1 MAVYFAPKQPN
12 YWGRA
17 AAEIGTG
24 LLGKFV
30 GDMFERTAQAKTIER
45 NRSLYSDIGQA
56 MQGGGSRETLLD
68 VFSKHGVDTKTAEN
82 MINMYENP
90 FKNRDEI
97 DQMDIKADRVKG
109 LPHDRNDP
117 QGTYQGGLTA
127 QIYGAK
133 PEEIM
138 KYTMPNYTAEN
149 FDAGDKE
156 VIYTQDP
163 VTGAITT
170 QDHKYGLNPTKQ
182 YESDS
187 DIKRAN
193 INAGASKYVADV
205 GYKGKELAA
214 NSKGEGAVKPAKPMT
229 YSEKKGY
236 NALVVEAIMTSG
248 SPEEFAEK
256 MKIIAGDN
264 PEIKDYVK
272 SVAKS
277 SKYPVKSM
285 AGVERAEVNPFASVE
300 WDTDGEALIPDA
312 PDAPDA
318 PEAPEKPKVFSKED
332 LKGYAQANQMSL
344 KDAMMDL
351 KDRGYVIQ

>member
-1 MAVYFAPKQPN
+1 MAVYFAPQQPN

-182 YESDS
+182 YESDA

-214 NSKGEGAVKPAKPMT
+214 KGKGEGAVKPAKPMT

-285 AGVERAEVNPFASVE
+285 AGIERAENNPFASVE
-300 WDTDGEALIPDA
+300 WDTDGEALI

>member
-1 MAVYFAPKQPN
+1 MGVYFAPKQQD

-17 AAEIGTG
+17 AADLGTG
-24 LLGKFV
+24 LIGKLLGGMV
-30 GDMFERTAQAKTIER
+30 DRTAQAKEIER
-45 NRSLYSDIGQA
+45 NRSLYSDMAQA
-56 MQGGGSRETLLD
+56 MQGGGSRESLLD
-68 VFSKHGVDTKTAEN
+68 IFGRHGVDAKTAEN
-82 MINMYENP
+82 MINMYESP
-90 FKNRDEI
+90 FKMRDEMG
-97 DQMDIKADRVKG
+97 QMDQKAERVKG
-109 LPHDRNDP
+109 LTLDRNDT
-117 QGTYQGGLTA
+117 QGTYQGALTA
-127 QIYGAK
+127 QMYGAK
-133 PEEIM
+133 PEDIM
-138 KYTMPNYTAEN
+138 KYTMPNYTADN

-163 VTGAITT
+163 LTGAITT

-193 INAGASKYVADV
+193 INAGASRYVADV
-205 GYKGKELAA
+205 GYKGKELVAK
-214 NSKGEGAVKPAKPMT
+214 SKAVKPAKPMT

-312 PDAPDA
+312 PDAP
-318 PEAPEKPKVFSKED
+318 EAPEKPKVFSKED

>member
-1 MAVYFAPKQPN
+1 MAVYFAPRRDD
-12 YWGRA
+12 YLGRA
-17 AAEIGTG
+17 AADLGTG
-24 LLGKFV
+24 LIGKLLGGMV
-30 GDMFERTAQAKTIER
+30 DRTTQAREIEK
-45 NRSLYSDIGQA
+45 NRSLYSDMAQA

-68 VFSKHGVDTKTAEN
+68 VFSKHGVDAKTAQN
-82 MINMYENP
+82 MINMYESP
-90 FKNRDEI
+90 FKMRDEMG
-97 DQMDIKADRVKG
+97 QMDQKAERVKG
-109 LPHDRNDP
+109 LPLDRNDP
-117 QGTYQGGLTA
+117 QATYQGGLTA

-133 PEEIM
+133 PEDIM

-163 VTGAITT
+163 LTGEITT
-170 QDHKYGLNPTKQ
+170 QDYKYGLNPTKQ
-182 YESDS
+182 YQSDA

-205 GYKGKELAA
+205 GYKGKVLTA
-214 NSKGEGAVKPAKPMT
+214 NGKGEGGKPAKPMT

-236 NALVVEAIMTSG
+236 NALVVEAIATSG

-264 PEIKDYVK
+264 PEIRDYVK

-277 SKYPVKSM
+277 SKYPVKSIY
-285 AGVERAEVNPFASVE
+285 GNKAEINPFAGVE
-300 WDTDGEALIPDA
+300 WDTDGEALIPDVPDVPDV
-312 PDAPDA
+312 PDAPD
-318 PEAPEKPKVFSKED
+318 KPKVFSKED
-332 LKGYAQANQMSL
+332 LKGYAEANQMSL

-351 KDRGYVIQ
+351 KNRGYVIQ

>member
-17 AAEIGTG
+17 AADLGTG
-24 LLGKFV
+24 LIGKLLGGMV
-30 GDMFERTAQAKTIER
+30 DRTAQAKEIER
-45 NRSLYSDIGQA
+45 NRSLYSDMAQA
-56 MQGGGSRETLLD
+56 MQGGGSRESLLD
-68 VFSKHGVDTKTAEN
+68 IFGRHGVDAKTAEN
-82 MINMYENP
+82 MINMYESP
-90 FKNRDEI
+90 FKMRDEMG
-97 DQMDIKADRVKG
+97 QMDQKAERVKG
-109 LPHDRNDP
+109 LTLDRNDP
-117 QGTYQGGLTA
+117 QGTYQGALTA

-163 VTGAITT
+163 VTGEITT

-193 INAGASKYVADV
+193 INAGASRYVADK
-205 GYKGKELAA
+205 GYEGKVLTA
-214 NSKGEGAVKPAKPMT
+214 NSKGEGVKPAKPMT

-285 AGVERAEVNPFASVE
+285 AGVERAAINPFANVE
-300 WDTDGEALIPDA
+300 WDTNGEALIPDA
-312 PDAPDA
+312 PDAPKT
-318 PEAPEKPKVFSKED
+318 PEKPKVFSKED

>member
-30 GDMFERTAQAKTIER
+30 GDMFERTAQAKNIER
-45 NRSLYSDIGQA
+45 NRSLYSDMAQA
-56 MQGGGSRETLLD
+56 MQGGGNRETLLD
-68 VFSKHGVDTKTAEN
+68 IFGRHGVDAKTAEN
-82 MINMYENP
+82 MINMYESP
-90 FKNRDEI
+90 FKMRDEMS
-97 DQMDIKADRVKG
+97 QMDQKAERVKG
-109 LPHDRNDP
+109 LTLDRNNP
-117 QGTYQGGLTA
+117 QGTYQGGLIA
-127 QIYGAK
+127 QMYGAK
-133 PEEIM
+133 PEDVM
-138 KYTMPNYTAEN
+138 KYTMPNYTADN

-156 VIYTQDP
+156 VIYSQDP
-163 VTGAITT
+163 LTGAITT

-182 YESDS
+182 YQSDA
-187 DIKRAN
+187 DVKRAN
-193 INAGASKYVADV
+193 VNAGASKYVADV
-205 GYKGKELAA
+205 GYKGKVLTA
-214 NSKGEGAVKPAKPMT
+214 NGKGEGGKPAKPMT

-264 PEIKDYVK
+264 PEIRDYVK

-285 AGVERAEVNPFASVE
+285 AGVERAEINPFAGVE
-300 WDTDGEALIPDA
+300 WDTDGEVLMPDD
-312 PDAPDA
+312 PNT
-318 PEAPEKPKVFSKED
+318 PETTKVFSKED

-344 KDAMMDL
+344 KDAMKDL
-351 KDRGYVIQ
+351 QDRGYVIQ

>member
-1 MAVYFAPKQPN
+1 MAVYFAPRRDN
-12 YWGRA
+12 YLGRA
-17 AAEIGTG
+17 AVDLGTG
-24 LLGKFV
+24 LIGKLLGGMV
-30 GDMFERTAQAKTIER
+30 DRTSQAKDIER
-45 NRSLYSDIGQA
+45 SRSLYSDIGQA

-68 VFSKHGVDTKTAEN
+68 VFSKHGVDAKTAQN
-82 MINMYENP
+82 MINMYESP
-90 FKNRDEI
+90 FKMRDEMG
-97 DQMDIKADRVKG
+97 QMDQKAERVKG
-109 LPHDRNDP
+109 LPLDRNNP
-117 QGTYQGGLTA
+117 QGTYQGGLIA
-127 QIYGAK
+127 QMYGAK

-163 VTGAITT
+163 VTGEITT

-193 INAGASKYVADV
+193 IHAGASKYVADV

-214 NSKGEGAVKPAKPMT
+214 KGAVKPAKPMT

-285 AGVERAEVNPFASVE
+285 AGVERAAINPFANVE
-300 WDTDGEALIPDA
+300 WDTNGEALIPDA
-312 PDAPDA
+312 PDAPKT
-318 PEAPEKPKVFSKED
+318 PEKPKVFSKED
-332 LKGYAQANQMSL
+332 LKEYAQANQMSL

>member
-1 MAVYFAPKQPN
+1 MAVYYAPKQPN

-30 GDMFERTAQAKTIER
+30 GDMFERTAQAKEIER
-45 NRSLYSDIGQA
+45 NRSLYSDMAQA

-68 VFSKHGVDTKTAEN
+68 VFSKHGVDAKTAQN
-82 MINMYENP
+82 MINMYESP
-90 FKNRDEI
+90 FKMRDEMG
-97 DQMDIKADRVKG
+97 QMDIKADRVKG
-109 LPHDRNDP
+109 LPLDRNDP
-117 QGTYQGGLTA
+117 QGTYQGGLIA
-127 QIYGAK
+127 QMYGAK

-156 VIYTQDP
+156 VIYIQDP

-182 YESDS
+182 YQSDA

-193 INAGASKYVADV
+193 IHAGASKYVADV
-205 GYKGKELAA
+205 GYKGKELVAK
-214 NSKGEGAVKPAKPMT
+214 SKAVKPAKPMT

-285 AGVERAEVNPFASVE
+285 AGVERAEINPFASVE

-312 PDAPDA
+312 PDAPD
-318 PEAPEKPKVFSKED
+318 APEKPKVFSKED

-351 KDRGYVIQ
+351 IDRGYVIQ

>member
-1 MAVYFAPKQPN
+1 MAVYYAPKQPN

-30 GDMFERTAQAKTIER
+30 GDMFERTAQAKEIER
-45 NRSLYSDIGQA
+45 NRSLYSDMAQA

-68 VFSKHGVDTKTAEN
+68 VFSKHGVDAKTAQN
-82 MINMYENP
+82 MINMYESP
-90 FKNRDEI
+90 FKMRDEMG
-97 DQMDIKADRVKG
+97 QMDIKADRVKG
-109 LPHDRNDP
+109 LPLDRNDP
-117 QGTYQGGLTA
+117 QGTYQGGLIA
-127 QIYGAK
+127 QMYGAK

-156 VIYTQDP
+156 VIYIQDP

-182 YESDS
+182 YQSDA

-205 GYKGKELAA
+205 GYKGKELVAK
-214 NSKGEGAVKPAKPMT
+214 SKAVKPAKPMT

-285 AGVERAEVNPFASVE
+285 AGVERAEINPFASVE
-300 WDTDGEALIPDA
+300 WDTDGEALMPDA
-312 PDAPDA
+312 PDT

-351 KDRGYVIQ
+351 IDRGYVIQ

>member
-30 GDMFERTAQAKTIER
+30 GDMFERTAQAKEIER
-45 NRSLYSDIGQA
+45 NRSLYSDMAQA
-56 MQGGGSRETLLD
+56 MQGGGSRESLLD
-68 VFSKHGVDTKTAEN
+68 IFGRHGVDAKTAEN
-82 MINMYENP
+82 MINMYESP
-90 FKNRDEI
+90 FKMRDEMG
-97 DQMDIKADRVKG
+97 QMDQKAERVKG
-109 LPHDRNDP
+109 LTLDRNDP
-117 QGTYQGGLTA
+117 QGTYQGALTA
-127 QIYGAK
+127 QMYGAK
-133 PEEIM
+133 PEDIM

-156 VIYTQDP
+156 VIYIQDP
-163 VTGAITT
+163 VTGEITT

-205 GYKGKELAA
+205 GYKGKVLAA
-214 NSKGEGAVKPAKPMT
+214 NSKGGKPAKPMT

-285 AGVERAEVNPFASVE
+285 AGVERAEINPFASVE
-300 WDTDGEALIPDA
+300 WDTDREALI

-351 KDRGYVIQ
+351 IDRGYVIQ

>member
-56 MQGGGSRETLLD
+56 MQGGGSRESLLD
-68 VFSKHGVDTKTAEN
+68 IFGRHGVDAKTAEN
-82 MINMYENP
+82 MINMYESP
-90 FKNRDEI
+90 FKMRDEMG
-97 DQMDIKADRVKG
+97 QMDQKAERVKG
-109 LPHDRNDP
+109 LTLDRNDP
-117 QGTYQGGLTA
+117 QGTYQGGLIA
-127 QIYGAK
+127 QMYGAK
-133 PEEIM
+133 PEDIM
-138 KYTMPNYTAEN
+138 KYTMPNYTVDN
-149 FDAGDKE
+149 FDAGNRE
-156 VIYTQDP
+156 VIISQDP
-163 VTGAITT
+163 VTGEITT

-205 GYKGKELAA
+205 GYKGKELVAK
-214 NSKGEGAVKPAKPMT
+214 SKAVKPAKPMT

-285 AGVERAEVNPFASVE
+285 AGVERAEINPFASVE
-300 WDTDGEALIPDA
+300 WDTDGEALI